1 MAELVAWEGKDF
13 KATRLEL
20 FVEGLQAVVLRCEA
34 TFRGNVDNQQY
45 LATVVGET
53 AFLARAQPGAE
64 IVDRH
69 SGCFVLATF
78 VPNSYIDVKSN
89 INDGN

>member
-1 MAELVAWEGKDF
+1 MAELVAWECEDF
-13 KATRLEL
+13 KAALLEL
-20 FVEGLQAVVLRCEA
+20 LIERLQAFVLRCEA

-69 SGCFVLATF
+69 SSRFVLGTF
-78 VPNSYIDVKSN
+78 VRNSYIDF
-89 INDGN
+89 